1 MLFWESKVLLNSI
14 YLLKS
19 VFSEIRVRTGVQVV
33 SRQNNRPIIGRPD
46 RSTNQ
51 SPVSLAG
58 NHLNSCPPDS
68 ALRKI

>member
-1 MLFWESKVLLNSI
+1 MFFWESKVLLNFT

-33 SRQNNRPIIGRPD
+33 SGQNNRPIIRRPH

-51 SPVSLAG
+51 RPVFLLG
-58 NHLNSCPPDS
+58 NHLNMCPPDS
-68 ALRKI
+68 DLRKI